1 MDVTIRPKNFKL
13 AGDIEQQIRKR
24 IDRLSRHIDN
34 ITSTEVVLSQQ
45 TTHLNAQRFEYRA
58 QFTLHTRN
66 NNLIRSEVS
75 NPELLTAIDQAMDH
89 LSRQVE
95 RYRTRHDRRKK
106 GSPGLRK
113 STPAPDAN
121 FPGILD
127 LVETDPTS
135 LSPATTSA
143 DGSTSGDAYDEDD
156 EDNERG
162 VVRVKRFNVK
172 PMFPEDAIEE
182 MELLGHSFFVF
193 MNATDEQVNVL
204 YRRNDGNYGLIQPDL
219 S

>member
-113 STPAPDAN
+113 STPAPDSA
-121 FPGILD
+121 FPGIAD
-127 LVETDPTS
+127 LEETASTS
-135 LSPATTSA
+135 LSPATTNA
-143 DGSTSGDAYDEDD
+143 DGSTAGDAYDE
-156 EDNERG
+156 EDERG

>member
-58 QFTLHTRN
+58 QFTLCTRN

-75 NPELLTAIDQAMDH
+75 NPELLTAVDQAMDH

-113 STPAPDAN
+113 STPAPDTN
-121 FPGILD
+121 FPGITD
-127 LVETDPTS
+127 LEDTGSSS
-135 LSPATTSA
+135 LSPATSA
-143 DGSTSGDAYDEDD
+143 DGIDTGGSYDEGD
-156 EDNERG
+156 EDEERG

>member
-13 AGDIEQQIRKR
+13 AGDIEEQIRKR

-34 ITSTEVVLSQQ
+34 ITSTEVILSQQ

-75 NPELLTAIDQAMDH
+75 NPELLTAVDQAMDH

-127 LVETDPTS
+127 LQETGSSS
-135 LSPATTSA
+135 LSPATSA
-143 DGSTSGDAYDEDD
+143 DGIATGGSYDEGD
-156 EDNERG
+156 EDEERG

-193 MNATDEQVNVL
+193 MNASDEQVNVL